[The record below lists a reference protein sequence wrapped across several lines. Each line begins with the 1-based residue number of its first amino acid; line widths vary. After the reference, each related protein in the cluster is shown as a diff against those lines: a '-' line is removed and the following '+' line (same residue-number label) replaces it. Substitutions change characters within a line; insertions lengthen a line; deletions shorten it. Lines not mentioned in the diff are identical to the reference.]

1 MRSCQA
7 GDSLIWSHQLEASV
21 RAYATTAGGPTT
33 VRAIAGARFPT
44 RRESPGKVYPF
55 GQSNRNLLS
64 ASIIFFWLLFIE
76 FFIKNLEVFFF
87 RGEIGFSGKTAGWRE
102 ERGIIRWWWEGG
114 EGIERGVQAVWMD
127 VHAAFW
133 LGWGL
138 RAVEQFHVVCAVDD
152 ISFRRRPKNAG

>member
-102 ERGIIRWWWEGG
+102 ERGERNNKVVVGGRGGYWEGRTSG
-114 EGIERGVQAVWMD
+114 VNGCPRGVLARVGFTRCGAVPRGVCCGWYIVQA
-127 VHAAFW
+127 A
-133 LGWGL
+133 
-138 RAVEQFHVVCAVDD
+138 
-152 ISFRRRPKNAG
+152 S

>member
-55 GQSNRNLLS
+55 GQSKRNLLS

-87 RGEIGFSGKTAGWRE
+87 RCEIGFSGKTAGWKE

-114 EGIERGVQAVWMD
+114 EGIEGRTSGVNGCPRGVLARVGFTRCGAVPRG
-127 VHAAFW
+127 VCC
-133 LGWGL
+133 GWYI
-138 RAVEQFHVVCAVDD
+138 V
-152 ISFRRRPKNAG
+152 